1 MFDDSVASEQITD
14 YLRSLIKENNGI
26 LKELEEKALKEYIP
40 IISPEVAQ
48 LMKLLSDMTEA
59 EKILEIGSAIGYSS
73 ILFAGFSD
81 DMKVTTIEMD
91 EERAAQ
97 AENNISRAGMD
108 KKITLIRG
116 NALDVMDR
124 LEESYDIIFVDAA
137 KGQYNRFLP
146 KCLKL
151 LRSGGLLVSDNILYR
166 GTVAEPGFIP
176 RKHRTIIVNL
186 KEYLNTLTNDERL
199 TTSVIPIGDGV
210 AISYKKY

>member
-1 MFDDSVASEQITD
+1 MFDDSVASQQITD
-14 YLRSLIKENNGI
+14 YLRSLIKESTGI

-48 LMKLLSDMTEA
+48 LMRLFSDMIKA

-73 ILFAGFSD
+73 ILFAGFSEG
-81 DMKVTTIEMD
+81 MKVTTIEMD
-91 EERAAQ
+91 EERANQ
-97 AENNISRAGMD
+97 AEKNIDRAGMN

-116 NALDVMDR
+116 NALEVMDR
-124 LEESYDIIFVDAA
+124 LTESYDIIFVDAA

-146 KCLKL
+146 KCLNL
-151 LRSGGLLVSDNILYR
+151 LRTGGLLVSDNILYR
-166 GTVAEPGFIP
+166 GTVAETGFIP

-186 KEYLNTLTNDERL
+186 KEYLNTLTSDEKL

-210 AISYKKY
+210 AVSYKKY